1 MVNEPFTIPATA
13 ADGDSFTFT
22 AQIVGD
28 LVEEN
33 TEQYIIRFTAENE
46 NDAFELSQV
55 FVRIQDDGDG
65 KKNNYAAIRFTLFDY
80 SQCYLSHI
88 YWRSFNKLFYSL
100 TMQL

>member
-33 TEQYIIRFTAENE
+33 TELYRIQFTAENE
-46 NDAFELSQV
+46 NDAFGLSQV

-65 KKNNYAAIRFTLFDY
+65 KNYAAILLIRFTLFDY
-80 SQCYLSHI
+80 SPCYLSI
-88 YWRSFNKLFYSL
+88 IITLEKF
-100 TMQL
+100 